1 MGIALG
7 IGFIAFTV
15 LSPWLADECRPGLDE
30 RPESERFGA
39 LR

>member
-1 MGIALG
+1 MGIAFMLVLLA
-7 IGFIAFTV
+7 ITA
-15 LSPWLADECRPGLDE
+15 LSPWLGEECRPVFDE